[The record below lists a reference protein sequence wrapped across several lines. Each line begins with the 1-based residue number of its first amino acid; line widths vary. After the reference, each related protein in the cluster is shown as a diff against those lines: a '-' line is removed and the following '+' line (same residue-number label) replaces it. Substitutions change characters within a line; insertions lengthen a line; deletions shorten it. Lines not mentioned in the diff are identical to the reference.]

1 MKKRSPRTI
10 IRPNGILRWSTAC
23 LLLGGSA
30 GLTSCEREESYV
42 ATDADAKM
50 AAVQSKIEQLDSS
63 QQQLKQGLVANNFSI
78 PGVGYYHAAKHD
90 FYEHPYNFERDGK
103 WFVNGNWE
111 IVPGP
116 EGIASSRPSPEALK
130 KVDEALTKEQQLAQG
145 GTASHSHSGGGFG
158 VGNMLMMY
166 WLLSGNR
173 GMFSPGA
180 GFQNAG
186 RNVGNWQSQVD
197 QDRRNVA
204 RHASAN
210 PGYSRMVEQSKMRG
224 TPVSPGQSVR
234 GGFGSSSSGSSFGS

>member
-1 MKKRSPRTI
+1 MKKRSPLTA

-23 LLLGGSA
+23 ILLGGTA
-30 GLTSCEREESYV
+30 GLTSCEREETYT
-42 ATDADAKM
+42 ATDADVKM
-50 AAVQSKIEQLDSS
+50 AGIQKKIETLDSS
-63 QQQLKQGLVANNFSI
+63 EQLLKQGLVENNFSI
-78 PGVGYYHAAKHD
+78 SGVGYYHAAKND
-90 FYEHPYNFERDGK
+90 FFEHPYNFERDGK
-103 WFVNGNWE
+103 WYVNGAWQNHPE
-111 IVPGP
+111 V
-116 EGIASSRPSPEALK
+116 EGIPASRPSPEALK
-130 KVDEALTKEQQLAQG
+130 KVDAALTREQQTTGAAPAQ
-145 GTASHSHSGGGFG
+145 AHSGGGFG

-186 RNVGNWQSQVD
+186 RNVGNWQSQVND
-197 QDRRNVA
+197 ERRNVS

-210 PGYSRMVEQSKMRG
+210 PGYNRMVEQSKMRG